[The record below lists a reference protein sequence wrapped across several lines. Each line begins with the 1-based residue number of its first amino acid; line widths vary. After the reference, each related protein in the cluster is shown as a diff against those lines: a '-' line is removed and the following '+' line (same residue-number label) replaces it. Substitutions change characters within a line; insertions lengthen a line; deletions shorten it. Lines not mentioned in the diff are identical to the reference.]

1 MSKNAE
7 LKNNLL
13 EILAGCTDA
22 LDEASGAI
30 IASMESAKDMSAFD
44 ALYTRVDAEDAVQTA
59 RGVAYHAL
67 SDLNEADAAEV
78 IMLAA
83 EICSTAL
90 DVQEFLDNS
99 LDDAMEASDALLEM
113 AMEALDKA
121 EEGEEDEED
130 EEEDGDAVFD
140 ALMELLEDMG
150 LIGEGDTVTVRI
162 SPASDEEDDGE
173 EDDVEDEGNNN
184 DLADAFT
191 EVFDDL
197 TNYFSS
203 LGLMGEDDILTIT
216 IESDKKD

>member
-13 EILAGCTDA
+13 EILADCTDA
-22 LDEASGAI
+22 LDEVSEAI

-59 RGVAYHAL
+59 RCVAYHAL

-162 SPASDEEDDGE
+162 SPTSDEEDDGE
-173 EDDVEDEGNNN
+173 EDDVEGEGNNN

>member
-13 EILAGCTDA
+13 EILADCTDA
-22 LDEASGAI
+22 LDEVSGAI

-121 EEGEEDEED
+121 EEGEEDEE
-130 EEEDGDAVFD
+130 EDGDAVFD

-184 DLADAFT
+184 DLADAFA

-197 TNYFSS
+197 ANYFSS

>member
-44 ALYTRVDAEDAVQTA
+44 ALSTRVDAEDAVQTA

-162 SPASDEEDDGE
+162 SPTSDEEDDGE
-173 EDDVEDEGNNN
+173 EDDVVGEGNNN
-184 DLADAFT
+184 DLADAFA

-197 TNYFSS
+197 ANYFSS

>member
-13 EILAGCTDA
+13 EILADCTDA
-22 LDEASGAI
+22 LDEVSEAI
-30 IASMESAKDMSAFD
+30 IASMESAKDMSALD

-184 DLADAFT
+184 DLADAFA

-197 TNYFSS
+197 ANYFSS

>member
-121 EEGEEDEED
+121 EEGEEDEE
-130 EEEDGDAVFD
+130 EDGDAVFD

-162 SPASDEEDDGE
+162 SPASDEEDNGE

-184 DLADAFT
+184 DLADAFA

-197 TNYFSS
+197 ANYFSS

>member
-13 EILAGCTDA
+13 EILADCTDA
-22 LDEASGAI
+22 LDEVSGAI

-90 DVQEFLDNS
+90 DVQEFLDDS

-121 EEGEEDEED
+121 EEGEEDEE
-130 EEEDGDAVFD
+130 EDGDAVFD
-140 ALMELLEDMG
+140 ALMELLEDVG

-184 DLADAFT
+184 DLADAFA

-197 TNYFSS
+197 ANYFSS

>member
-13 EILAGCTDA
+13 EILADCTDA
-22 LDEASGAI
+22 LDEVSGAI

-44 ALYTRVDAEDAVQTA
+44 ALDIRVDAEDAVQTA

-67 SDLNEADAAEV
+67 TDLNEDDAAEV

-90 DVQEFLDNS
+90 DVQEFLDDS

-121 EEGEEDEED
+121 EEDEEDEED

-140 ALMELLEDMG
+140 ALMELLEDVG

-162 SPASDEEDDGE
+162 SPTSDEEDDGE
-173 EDDVEDEGNNN
+173 EDDVEGEGNNN
-184 DLADAFT
+184 DLADAFA

-197 TNYFSS
+197 ANYFSS

-216 IESDKKD
+216 IESGEKD

>member
-44 ALYTRVDAEDAVQTA
+44 ALSTRVDAEDAVQTA

-121 EEGEEDEED
+121 EEGEEDEE
-130 EEEDGDAVFD
+130 EDGDAVFD

-173 EDDVEDEGNNN
+173 EDDVEGEGNNN
-184 DLADAFT
+184 DLADAFA

-197 TNYFSS
+197 ANYFSS

>member
-44 ALYTRVDAEDAVQTA
+44 ALSTRVDAEDAVQTA

-121 EEGEEDEED
+121 EEGEEDEE
-130 EEEDGDAVFD
+130 EDGDAVFD

-184 DLADAFT
+184 DLADAFA

-197 TNYFSS
+197 ATF
-203 LGLMGEDDILTIT
+203 
-216 IESDKKD
+216 

>member
-13 EILAGCTDA
+13 EILADCTDA
-22 LDEASGAI
+22 LDEVSGAI

-44 ALYTRVDAEDAVQTA
+44 ALDIRVDAEDAVQTA

-67 SDLNEADAAEV
+67 NDLNEDDAAEV

-90 DVQEFLDNS
+90 DVQEFLDDS

-121 EEGEEDEED
+121 EEDEEDEED

-140 ALMELLEDMG
+140 ALMELLEDVG

-162 SPASDEEDDGE
+162 SPTSDEEDDGE
-173 EDDVEDEGNNN
+173 EDDVEGEGNNN
-184 DLADAFT
+184 DLADAFA

-197 TNYFSS
+197 ANYFSS

>member
-22 LDEASGAI
+22 LDEVSGAI

-44 ALYTRVDAEDAVQTA
+44 ALDIRVDAEDAVQTA

-67 SDLNEADAAEV
+67 NDLNEDDAAEV

-90 DVQEFLDNS
+90 DVQEFLDDS

-121 EEGEEDEED
+121 EEDEEDEED

-140 ALMELLEDMG
+140 ALMELLEDVG

-162 SPASDEEDDGE
+162 SPTSDEEDDGE
-173 EDDVEDEGNNN
+173 EDDVEGEGNNN
-184 DLADAFT
+184 DLADAFA

-197 TNYFSS
+197 ANYFSS

-216 IESDKKD
+216 IESGEKD

>member
-13 EILAGCTDA
+13 EILADCTDA
-22 LDEASGAI
+22 LDEVSGAI

-59 RGVAYHAL
+59 RCVAYHAL

-140 ALMELLEDMG
+140 ALMELLEDVG

-162 SPASDEEDDGE
+162 SPTSDEEDDGE
-173 EDDVEDEGNNN
+173 EDDVEGEGNNN
-184 DLADAFT
+184 DLADAFA

-197 TNYFSS
+197 ANYFSS

-216 IESDKKD
+216 IESGEKD

>member
-90 DVQEFLDNS
+90 DVQEFLDDS

-121 EEGEEDEED
+121 EEDEEDEED

-184 DLADAFT
+184 DLADAFA

-197 TNYFSS
+197 ANYFSS

>member
-30 IASMESAKDMSAFD
+30 IASMESAKDMSALD

-121 EEGEEDEED
+121 EEGEEDEE
-130 EEEDGDAVFD
+130 EDGDAVFD

-184 DLADAFT
+184 DLADAFA

-197 TNYFSS
+197 ANYFSS

>member
-121 EEGEEDEED
+121 EEGEEDEE
-130 EEEDGDAVFD
+130 EDGDAVFD

-184 DLADAFT
+184 DLADAFA

-197 TNYFSS
+197 ANYFSS

-216 IESDKKD
+216 NDSDKKE

>member
-1 MSKNAE
+1 MSKNAG

-121 EEGEEDEED
+121 EEGEEDEE
-130 EEEDGDAVFD
+130 EDGDAVFD

-162 SPASDEEDDGE
+162 SPTSDEEDDGE

-184 DLADAFT
+184 DLADAFA

-197 TNYFSS
+197 ANYFSS

>member
-13 EILAGCTDA
+13 EILADCTDA
-22 LDEASGAI
+22 LDEVSGAI

-121 EEGEEDEED
+121 EEGEEDEE
-130 EEEDGDAVFD
+130 EDGDAVFD

>member
-13 EILAGCTDA
+13 EILADCTDA
-22 LDEASGAI
+22 LDEVSGAI

-90 DVQEFLDNS
+90 DVQEFLDDS

-121 EEGEEDEED
+121 EEGEED

-173 EDDVEDEGNNN
+173 EDDVEGEGNNN
-184 DLADAFT
+184 DLADAFA

-197 TNYFSS
+197 ANYFSS

>member
-162 SPASDEEDDGE
+162 SPTSDEEDDGE
-173 EDDVEDEGNNN
+173 EDDVVGEGNNN
-184 DLADAFT
+184 DLADAFA

-197 TNYFSS
+197 ANYFSS

>member
-121 EEGEEDEED
+121 EEDEEDEED

-140 ALMELLEDMG
+140 ALMELLEDVG

-162 SPASDEEDDGE
+162 SPTSDEEDDGE
-173 EDDVEDEGNNN
+173 EDDVEGEGNNN
-184 DLADAFT
+184 DLADAFA

-197 TNYFSS
+197 ANYFSS

-216 IESDKKD
+216 IESGEKD

>member
-1 MSKNAE
+1 MSKNAG

-121 EEGEEDEED
+121 EEGEEDEE
-130 EEEDGDAVFD
+130 EDGDAVFD

-184 DLADAFT
+184 DLADAFA

-197 TNYFSS
+197 ANYFSS

>member
-13 EILAGCTDA
+13 EILADCTDA
-22 LDEASGAI
+22 LDEVSGAI

-162 SPASDEEDDGE
+162 SPTSDEEDDGE

-184 DLADAFT
+184 DLADAFA

-197 TNYFSS
+197 ANYFSS

>member
-121 EEGEEDEED
+121 EEGEEDEE
-130 EEEDGDAVFD
+130 EDGDAVFD
-140 ALMELLEDMG
+140 ALMELLDDMG

-184 DLADAFT
+184 DLADAFA

-197 TNYFSS
+197 ANYFSS

>member
-121 EEGEEDEED
+121 EEDEEDEED

-140 ALMELLEDMG
+140 ALMELLEDVG

-162 SPASDEEDDGE
+162 SPTSDEEDDGE
-173 EDDVEDEGNNN
+173 EDDVEGEGNNN
-184 DLADAFT
+184 DLADAFA

-197 TNYFSS
+197 ANYFSS

>member
-13 EILAGCTDA
+13 EILADCTDA
-22 LDEASGAI
+22 LDEVSGAI

-44 ALYTRVDAEDAVQTA
+44 ALDIRVDAEDAVQTA

-67 SDLNEADAAEV
+67 NDLNEDDAAEV

-90 DVQEFLDNS
+90 DVQEFLDDS

-121 EEGEEDEED
+121 EEDEEDEED

-162 SPASDEEDDGE
+162 SPTSDEEDDGE

-184 DLADAFT
+184 DLADAFA

-197 TNYFSS
+197 ANYFSS

-216 IESDKKD
+216 IESGEKD

>member
-13 EILAGCTDA
+13 EILADCTDA
-22 LDEASGAI
+22 LDEVSGAI

-90 DVQEFLDNS
+90 DVQEFLDDS

-121 EEGEEDEED
+121 EEGEED

-162 SPASDEEDDGE
+162 SPTSDEEDDGE
-173 EDDVEDEGNNN
+173 EDDVEGEGNNN
-184 DLADAFT
+184 DLADAFA

-197 TNYFSS
+197 ANYFSS

-216 IESDKKD
+216 IESGEKD

>member
-13 EILAGCTDA
+13 EILADCTDA
-22 LDEASGAI
+22 LDEVSGAI

-90 DVQEFLDNS
+90 DVQEFLDDS
-99 LDDAMEASDALLEM
+99 LDDAMEASDALLEL

-162 SPASDEEDDGE
+162 SPTSDEEDDGE
-173 EDDVEDEGNNN
+173 EDDVVGEGNNN
-184 DLADAFT
+184 DLADAFA

-197 TNYFSS
+197 ANYFSS

-216 IESDKKD
+216 IESGEKD

>member
-121 EEGEEDEED
+121 EEGEEDEE
-130 EEEDGDAVFD
+130 EDGDAVFD

-162 SPASDEEDDGE
+162 SPTSDEEDDGE
-173 EDDVEDEGNNN
+173 EDDVEGEGNNN
-184 DLADAFT
+184 DLADAFA

-197 TNYFSS
+197 ANYFSS

-216 IESDKKD
+216 IESGEKD

>member
-121 EEGEEDEED
+121 EEDEEDEED

-184 DLADAFT
+184 DLADAFA

-197 TNYFSS
+197 ANYFSS

-216 IESDKKD
+216 IESGEKD

>member
-13 EILAGCTDA
+13 EILADCTDA
-22 LDEASGAI
+22 LDEVSGAI

-44 ALYTRVDAEDAVQTA
+44 ALDIRVDAEDAVQTA

-90 DVQEFLDNS
+90 DVQEFLDDS

-121 EEGEEDEED
+121 EEDEEDEED

-140 ALMELLEDMG
+140 ALMELLEDVG

-162 SPASDEEDDGE
+162 SPTSDEEDDGE
-173 EDDVEDEGNNN
+173 EDDVEGEGNNN
-184 DLADAFT
+184 DLADAFA

-197 TNYFSS
+197 ANYFSS

-216 IESDKKD
+216 IESGEKD

>member
-13 EILAGCTDA
+13 EILADCTDA
-22 LDEASGAI
+22 LDEVSGAI

-121 EEGEEDEED
+121 EEGEEDEE
-130 EEEDGDAVFD
+130 EDGDAVFD

-162 SPASDEEDDGE
+162 SPTSDEEDDGE
-173 EDDVEDEGNNN
+173 EDDVEGEGNNN

>member
-1 MSKNAE
+1 MSKNAG

-30 IASMESAKDMSAFD
+30 IASMESAKDMSALD

-184 DLADAFT
+184 DLADAFA

-197 TNYFSS
+197 ANYFSS

>member
-13 EILAGCTDA
+13 EILADCTDA

-30 IASMESAKDMSAFD
+30 IASMESAKDMSALD
-44 ALYTRVDAEDAVQTA
+44 ALYTRVDAEEVVQTA

-67 SDLNEADAAEV
+67 NDLNEDDAAEV

-83 EICSTAL
+83 EICSAAL
-90 DVQEFLDNS
+90 DVQEFLDDS
-99 LDDAMEASDALLEM
+99 LDDIMEASDSLLEM
-113 AMEALDKA
+113 AMEALDEA
-121 EEGEEDEED
+121 EDGEEDGEDEED
-130 EEEDGDAVFD
+130 GEAVFD

-162 SPASDEEDDGE
+162 SPTSDEEDDGE
-173 EDDVEDEGNNN
+173 EDDVEGEGNNN
-184 DLADAFT
+184 DLADAFA

-197 TNYFSS
+197 ANYFSS

-216 IESDKKD
+216 IESGEKD

>member
-1 MSKNAE
+1 MSKNAG

-44 ALYTRVDAEDAVQTA
+44 ALSTRVDAEDAVQTA

-121 EEGEEDEED
+121 EEGEEDEE
-130 EEEDGDAVFD
+130 EDGDAVFD

-184 DLADAFT
+184 DLADAFA

-197 TNYFSS
+197 ANYFSS

>member
-22 LDEASGAI
+22 LDQASGAI

-121 EEGEEDEED
+121 EEGEEDEE
-130 EEEDGDAVFD
+130 EDGDAVFD

-184 DLADAFT
+184 DLADAFA

-197 TNYFSS
+197 ANYFSS

>member
-13 EILAGCTDA
+13 EILADCTDA
-22 LDEASGAI
+22 LDEVSGAI

-44 ALYTRVDAEDAVQTA
+44 ALYTRGDAEDAVQTA

-140 ALMELLEDMG
+140 ALMELLEDVG

-162 SPASDEEDDGE
+162 SPTSDEEDDGE
-173 EDDVEDEGNNN
+173 EDDVEGEGNNN
-184 DLADAFT
+184 DLADAFA

-197 TNYFSS
+197 ANYFSS

-216 IESDKKD
+216 IESGEKD

>member
-162 SPASDEEDDGE
+162 SPTSDEEDDGE

-184 DLADAFT
+184 DLADAFA

-197 TNYFSS
+197 ANYFSS

-216 IESDKKD
+216 IESGEKD

>member
-7 LKNNLL
+7 LKNNRL
-13 EILAGCTDA
+13 EILADCTDA
-22 LDEASGAI
+22 LDEVSGAI

-44 ALYTRVDAEDAVQTA
+44 ALDIRVDAEDAVQTA

-67 SDLNEADAAEV
+67 NDLNEDDAAEV

-90 DVQEFLDNS
+90 DVQEFLDDS

-121 EEGEEDEED
+121 EEDEEDEED

-140 ALMELLEDMG
+140 ALMELLEDVG

-162 SPASDEEDDGE
+162 SPTSDEEDDGE
-173 EDDVEDEGNNN
+173 EDDVEGEGNNN
-184 DLADAFT
+184 DLADAFA

-197 TNYFSS
+197 ANYFSS

-216 IESDKKD
+216 IESGEKD

>member
-13 EILAGCTDA
+13 EILADCTDA
-22 LDEASGAI
+22 LDEVSEAI

-162 SPASDEEDDGE
+162 SPTSDEEDDGE

-184 DLADAFT
+184 DLADAFA

-197 TNYFSS
+197 ANYFSS